1 MKMHNI
7 STHSRTDID
16 CVAVVII
23 ILLSCTNTLGY
34 GTLVTRIATSP
45 FSIEPQNLEW
55 DSWSHCFNQ
64 LLNIIPNA
72 VSKESTEKMH
82 STFLLVQTPSSCCAA
97 SALPSNQKS
106 VSTKISKKKLMTWS
120 IALKIIFL
128 LFIVWLLWSFTFQC
142 SPFTFF
148 YLYFSDVK
156 KFANSSLKLTCC
168 TEKSYFPHPMDELA
182 DLIYTLAVFSVPM
195 WI

>member
-1 MKMHNI
+1 
-7 STHSRTDID
+7 
-16 CVAVVII
+16 
-23 ILLSCTNTLGY
+23 
-34 GTLVTRIATSP
+34 
-45 FSIEPQNLEW
+45 
-55 DSWSHCFNQ
+55 
-64 LLNIIPNA
+64 
-72 VSKESTEKMH
+72 MH
-82 STFLLVQTPSSCCAA
+82 STFLLVQTPSGCCAA

-106 VSTKISKKKLMTWS
+106 VSTKISKNELMTWS
-120 IALKIIFL
+120 VALKIIFL
-128 LFIVWLLWSFTFQC
+128 LFIV

-156 KFANSSLKLTCC
+156 IFANSSLKLTCC